1 MKDQTHTPKLAYSI
15 RESCTASTLGKTKI
29 YSLIAKGQLK
39 AVRVGGRTVIPA
51 DSLHTLIN
59 GHKDKL
65 RSKLAKL
72 VNPEEETE
80 EHIVEPSKELTVDAI
95 RDWATAC
102 GLVER
107 AVNTEAERILREG
120 NLSPEALLKSE
131 TLRAAWI
138 RIKQG

>member
-1 MKDQTHTPKLAYSI
+1 MKT
-15 RESCTASTLGKTKI
+15 TKEI
-29 YSLIAKGQLK
+29 
-39 AVRVGGRTVIPA
+39 
-51 DSLHTLIN
+51 
-59 GHKDKL
+59 
-65 RSKLAKL
+65 
-72 VNPEEETE
+72 
-80 EHIVEPSKELTVDAI
+80 TVDAT

-107 AVNTEAERILREG
+107 AVNTEAERILRED